1 MSVVVVCWLK
11 RMQRGYRWSSLEGKV
26 LKVVPSNKS
35 IRYYSDKPTSAESRK
50 SICSHPRAIEF
61 AFDRKIDEEAWRRL
75 QDGLHFLHTTA
86 AWHLRGLWKESTVR
100 KVKSSEPRPSP
111 LFCSVFQNKIKA
123 SECLR
128 SEYSKKWSLYSCWT
142 STWRRAEGYYCK
154 KANFH
159 TLRVKN
165 WFSSKQGH
173 WWEVK
178 YS

>member
-61 AFDRKIDEEAWRRL
+61 AFDRKMKKHEEDCRMACISFIPL
-75 QDGLHFLHTTA
+75 LLDTFGA
-86 AWHLRGLWKESTVR
+86 WKESTVR
-100 KVKSSEPRPSP
+100 KVKISEPRPSP
-111 LFCSVFQNKIKA
+111 LFCSVFQSKIKA